1 MKYKHLLRILLSI
14 SITGNLILQRPIL
27 SQENFNGQI
36 HHQKDIQT
44 SVGPA
49 PFVKNKTPQVPDID
63 AAIGTRAFIQYM
75 TSGNTAQLSKS
86 YMESCAYTNFGPPR
100 DFNFPGGMVF
110 IDGSLYTVNLYAPH
124 QLWKIDTVTGT
135 HTFRYNITG
144 VPLTYL
150 SGVTWDG
157 TFMYGVSTDYG
168 SSTSQLVRIDIA
180 NGVGTPLGQPTSTCR
195 IAVSVSGLLGYD
207 PSLYSVDIQNDNL
220 VRWNKYTGSASI
232 VGPLGVDARYEQDA
246 QFDNYDGKLYWL
258 SILNN
263 GTNALRTIDTAT
275 GNSVLL
281 CTYPFSQ
288 GTGITFYTPSFRN
301 YNEVRSA
308 LVNLQIDDFSL
319 IKDSVLFP
327 FQPSGNTVVNVNYRI
342 INLTHTWDADLRM
355 YAQHQNA
362 GAMIVNR
369 VGGSGD
375 DFINTVLSDSGVI
388 PIANGVAPF
397 DGIFRPSSPLSVFN
411 GLSPN
416 GFWKLLVS
424 DSAAGDTGMLREWSI
439 QVTYQNLTGGINT
452 VEIPNYYSL
461 GQNYP
466 NPFNPSTKIK
476 FTLPQ
481 PENVK
486 LVVFDILGKEVKT
499 LVNEEKEAG
508 IHEVNFNASS
518 LSSGV
523 YFYRIVAGN
532 FITTK
537 KMLVIK

>member
-1 MKYKHLLRILLSI
+1 MKHKHFLQILLVSVI
-14 SITGNLILQRPIL
+14 ITGNLILQQPIL

-44 SVGPA
+44 SAGPA
-49 PFVKNKTPQVPDID
+49 PFVENKITQSSNTD
-63 AAIGTRAFIQYM
+63 AVIGTRAFTIKIDNDWG
-75 TSGNTAQLSKS
+75 SGYILGKS
-86 YMESCAYTNFGPPR
+86 FLDSCGATNIGPR
-100 DFNFPGGMVF
+100 SNQILGGLVF
-110 IDGSLYTVNLYAPH
+110 VEGTLYTWNQTEPF
-124 QLWKIDTVTGT
+124 QLWRIDTVTGIRT
-135 HTFRYNITG
+135 LEFNMNG
-144 VPLTYL
+144 VPYSNLT
-150 SGVTWDG
+150 GMTWDG
-157 TFMYGVSTDYG
+157 TTMYGVATNLSI
-168 SSTSQLVRIDIA
+168 SQIFTINIITGVCTPIGTPTTVCPGAISISGRL
-180 NGVGTPLGQPTSTCR
+180 GVGC
-195 IAVSVSGLLGYD
+195 GLF
-207 PSLYSVDIQNDNL
+207 SVDVISDNFY
-220 VRWNKYTGSASI
+220 RWNKTTGAATLI
-232 VGPLGVDARYEQDA
+232 GTLGVNANFAQDA
-246 QFDNYDGKLYWL
+246 QFDNSDGKLYWVSYVL
-258 SILNN
+258 PNINS
-263 GTNALRTIDTAT
+263 LRLIDTST
-275 GNSVLL
+275 GGSLQL
-281 CTYPFSQ
+281 CTYLWS
-288 GTGITFYTPSFRN
+288 TIGIAPYYPSFRN
-301 YNEVRSA
+301 YNEVRSP
-308 LVNLQIDDFSL
+308 LVNIPIDDFSL

-397 DGIFRPSSPLSVFN
+397 DGIFRPPSPLSVFN

-416 GFWKLLVS
+416 GYWKLLVS

-481 PENVK
+481 SENVK

-499 LVNEEKEAG
+499 LVNGETEAG